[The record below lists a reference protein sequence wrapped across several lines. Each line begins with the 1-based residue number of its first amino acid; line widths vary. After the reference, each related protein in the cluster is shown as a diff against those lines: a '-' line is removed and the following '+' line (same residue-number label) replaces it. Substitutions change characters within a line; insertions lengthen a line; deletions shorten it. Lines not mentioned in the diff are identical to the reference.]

1 MVSPDN
7 RPSSE
12 PADVTP
18 IVRGTEIPLRG
29 PVNESFGVPA
39 EVAQKVTE
47 QILGALAAYG
57 IDPATVVFSGY
68 YDAESRHTGK
78 ADEQSESSVEATLS
92 NELALIKSGLPGLNE
107 GPERDKYARL
117 ADLLERRLAMPPEER
132 GYSYYF
138 YPVDNLP
145 DGEGGPLAYA
155 ASGDNPG
162 VGVYDLEALNV
173 LGYNWMFHTV
183 VATPQEIEQAFIL
196 EFRPTYLH
204 PGEQGE

>member
-18 IVRGTEIPLRG
+18 VVRGTEIPLRG

-39 EVAQKVTE
+39 EVAQEVAE
-47 QILGALAAYG
+47 QILGALAAYS
-57 IDPATVVFSGY
+57 IAPATVVFSGY

-78 ADEQSESSVEATLS
+78 ADEQSETSVEATLAR
-92 NELALIKSGLPGLNE
+92 ELTVIKSGLSDLDE
-107 GPERDKYARL
+107 GPERDRYARL

-138 YPVDNLP
+138 DPVANLA
-145 DGEGGPLAYA
+145 DGEFGPLAFA
-155 ASGDNPG
+155 GSGDNPG

-173 LGYNWMFHTV
+173 LGYNSMFHTV
-183 VATPQEIEQAFIL
+183 VATPQEIEQAFVL